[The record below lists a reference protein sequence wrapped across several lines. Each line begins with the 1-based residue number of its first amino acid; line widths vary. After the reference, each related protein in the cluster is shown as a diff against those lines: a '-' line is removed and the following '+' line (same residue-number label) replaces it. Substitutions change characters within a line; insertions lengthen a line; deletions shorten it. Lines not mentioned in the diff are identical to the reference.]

1 MTHDDGMISVIV
13 PVFNTGIYLDQCVES
28 IVQQTYKDLEIIL
41 VDDGSQDNSG
51 LLCDQWVKKD
61 ARIKVIHQANS
72 GLPTA
77 RNVGLSAATGNYIG
91 FVDSDDWLLP
101 SMYET
106 MMSDL
111 QSNGADLA
119 IIGNKQYLEMKHPET
134 RIFSKPGYRIMDTP
148 ESLKYSFIPGYCG
161 VAAWR
166 RLAVK
171 SLYDG
176 CSFPKDAQNGEDYP
190 VAYELSRRARKI
202 IYNGSPQYVYRVRSG
217 SNSSNIDNA
226 PYLFTKEAL
235 AFVKAHYP
243 DIKKYAEFA
252 VMQTH
257 LGVYN
262 RLLHSKQY
270 KLAIN
275 EESSLIPSVKTTLAS
290 LKDMPELEISL
301 SRQLILRILT
311 WTPRMYRLLYKIIQ
325 LTKLHHR

>member
-1 MTHDDGMISVIV
+1 MMRDYGTISVIV
-13 PVFNTGIYLDQCVES
+13 PVFNTGIYLDQCIES
-28 IVQQTYKDLEIIL
+28 IIQQTYTNLEIIL
-41 VDDGSQDNSG
+41 VDDGSTDNSG
-51 LLCDQWVKKD
+51 QLCDQWMQKDTRVK
-61 ARIKVIHQANS
+61 VVHQVNGGS
-72 GLPTA
+72 PMA
-77 RNVGLSAATGNYIG
+77 RNVGLSVATGDYIG

-106 MMSDL
+106 MMFDL
-111 QSNGADLA
+111 QSNDADLT
-119 IIGNKQYLEMKHPET
+119 IIGDQQYREIKPGHKQVC
-134 RIFSKPGYRIMDTP
+134 SKPGYRIMDTP

-176 CSFPKDAQNGEDYP
+176 CSFPEDTKNGEDYP

-202 IYNGSPQYVYRVRSG
+202 VYNGSPQYIYRVRSG
-217 SNSSNIDNA
+217 SNSSNVDNA

-235 AFVKAHYP
+235 DFINAQYP
-243 DIKKYAEFA
+243 DIKQYAEFA

-262 RLLHSKQY
+262 RLLHAKQY
-270 KLAIN
+270 KLAID
-275 EESSLIPSVKTTLAS
+275 EEPSLIPSVKTTLAS
-290 LKDMPELEISL
+290 LKNMPELDISL

-311 WTPRMYRLLYKIIQ
+311 WSPQVYRLLYKTIQ
-325 LTKLHHR
+325 LTNLHHR